1 MVNNMLKP
9 KSTITFNNIV
19 YICKKPLHANSRHTK
34 FASALAEMQ
43 YNIFYISPLRI
54 KDYILHKLKNS
65 DSAKMDNKLNYNPY
79 LRISQKFKSYEVK
92 KIVNILHQHK
102 LISHNTY
109 VVSADMAFCHYL
121 KKYFADNIK
130 VVYYIIDRYSE
141 YDNLSESEKVRFDQ
155 KENTIIKE
163 CDLILC
169 ASHKLLSE
177 AKVLNSQAY
186 WLPNA
191 VPDTQIT
198 TSQAKENH
206 RTIGMISD
214 ELSRIDWSL
223 ICEIAQRLEHY
234 TIELIGT
241 NDLPAGTNYPKNIH
255 VIGYVPFKDLGRYA
269 NKWSAGLALYEK
281 NRFNEYCCPLKYFEY
296 SSFAIPTISTPIP
309 EAKVWA
315 DLYPN
320 CVYLAD
326 NAAQIAERL
335 YFLVNKNQF
344 VDYTQLAKENT
355 WTIRAQQLCT
365 ILAGHSLEEKYK
377 N

>member
-1 MVNNMLKP
+1 MANKP
-9 KSTITFNNIV
+9 KSMITFDNIV

-34 FASALAEMQ
+34 FASALAETK

-54 KDYILHKLKNS
+54 KDYILYKLKNS
-65 DSAKMDNKLNYNPY
+65 NSAKMYNKLNYKPY
-79 LRISQKFKSYEVK
+79 LRISQKFKSYEIK
-92 KIVNILHQHK
+92 KIIGILYQHN
-102 LISHNTY
+102 LVSQNTY
-109 VVSADMAFCHYL
+109 VISADMDFCHYL
-121 KKYFADNIK
+121 KEHFSNNVK

-141 YDNLSESEKVRFDQ
+141 YDNLSEAEKVRFDQ
-155 KENTIIKE
+155 KENTIIKK

-169 ASHKLLSE
+169 ASQKLLAE
-177 AKVLNSQAY
+177 AKVINTHSY

-191 VPDTQIT
+191 VPDTQVI
-198 TSQAKENH
+198 TSQDKENH
-206 RTIGMISD
+206 GKIGMISD

-234 TIELIGT
+234 TIELIGK
-241 NDLPAGTNYPKNIH
+241 NDLPAGINYPENIH
-255 VIGYVPFKDLGRYA
+255 VIGYVPFKDLGTYA

-326 NAAQIAERL
+326 NAAQITEHL
-335 YFLVNKNQF
+335 HFLVKKDPNLF

-355 WTIRAQQLCT
+355 WAVRAQQLCK
-365 ILAGHSLEEKYK
+365 IFAAHSSEENDIKS
-377 N
+377 